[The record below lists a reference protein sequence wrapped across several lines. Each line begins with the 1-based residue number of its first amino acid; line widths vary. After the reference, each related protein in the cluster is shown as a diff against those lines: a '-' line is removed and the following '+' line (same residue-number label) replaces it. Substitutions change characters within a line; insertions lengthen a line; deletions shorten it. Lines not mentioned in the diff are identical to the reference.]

1 MVTIASA
8 KNRAIGSIEEPQKKS
23 GVTTDEL
30 SKNAMG
36 GTELMKYGLYD
47 RLPEDVRDSVQI
59 ICSRVREVDETK
71 PSILWLHD
79 LPADPESAHLKD
91 TKSRNRFQKLVFVSH
106 WQQQQYNQQL
116 GIPYSEGV
124 VLKNAIKPFEA
135 HTKPDDVINIIY
147 HTTPHRGLDIAVAA
161 FEEIYKI
168 RQDVH
173 FHVYSNF
180 DIYGWSD
187 RNRPF
192 ESLYERCR
200 QHPGITYHGT
210 VSNDEV
216 REALKKTH
224 IFAYPSVWQETSC
237 IAAIEALAA
246 GCLVVAP
253 NYAALPETCS
263 NFAFMYGY
271 NENRMDH
278 ANLFVNVLYQAIMSY
293 RKESTQKMLNM
304 QTNYFNTFYNWDLR
318 VQEWTSLIKSLD
330 K

>member
-216 REALKKTH
+216 REAL
-224 IFAYPSVWQETSC
+224 
-237 IAAIEALAA
+237 
-246 GCLVVAP
+246 
-253 NYAALPETCS
+253 PETCS